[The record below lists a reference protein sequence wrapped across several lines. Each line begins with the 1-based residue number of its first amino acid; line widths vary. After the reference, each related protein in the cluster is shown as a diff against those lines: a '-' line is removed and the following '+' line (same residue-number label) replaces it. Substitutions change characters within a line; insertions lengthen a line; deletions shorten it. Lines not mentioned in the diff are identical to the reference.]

1 MEMIKMKQNILNY
14 LFIIIAILCIA
25 LLIIKL
31 DDHIHV
37 TCDCYESKD
46 TIN

>member
-1 MEMIKMKQNILNY
+1 MKQNILNY

-37 TCDCYESKD
+37 TCDCYESENQ
-46 TIN
+46 TN

>member
-1 MEMIKMKQNILNY
+1 MKQHILNY

-25 LLIIKL
+25 LLLIKI
-31 DDHIHV
+31 DDHVHV

-46 TIN
+46 KAN